1 MAAGRDL
8 ARGTAHGIRV
18 KIMEPGPGSATDSQS
33 LHESRIRQSL
43 VAFGGGE
50 LLGRIIAFAATVV
63 VARQLGA
70 EAYGVIGF
78 AFALMLYAQ
87 SAAELGLEQL
97 GPREVADR
105 DAGLDTLVSSLLL
118 TRLAISVLLA
128 ALMSAAGLLLVT
140 KPEGSVLAI
149 FSISLLAVG
158 ANARWVHLGLDQAGV
173 VSAARILAELVKAAL
188 VVAFVRG
195 PEDLFIF
202 PIAHVACEL
211 FGSGILLAALHRRG
225 IRLRWQVDTSL
236 ARRVFRDARPLLL
249 TSLLSLLIYNAD
261 VIVLRLFRD
270 RAEVGLYLVAYT
282 LLNFIGVLGN
292 VITLSLLPTLRRL
305 RNAPEQA
312 SAIYHSTMAQAF
324 AAGLPVAVGATLL
337 APGILALVFGS
348 EYTASAAPLR
358 ILIWSFPLLLLRSV
372 EAGALIAQGRQHQ
385 VLILTGVAA
394 AVNLSLNFAV
404 IPFLGMVGAAAT
416 TVLAELIRF
425 GLARRFVHTGG
436 MDAVPWRRLG
446 QPVFAAGAM
455 AVVLLGFGPMAVIA
469 AVPLGAII
477 YVVGLSITG
486 GVIWSGGRPSL
497 RL

>member
-1 MAAGRDL
+1 
-8 ARGTAHGIRV
+8 
-18 KIMEPGPGSATDSQS
+18 MESGPGSAAVSQA

-50 LLGRIIAFAATVV
+50 LLGRIIAFAATIV

-105 DAGLDTLVSSLLL
+105 DDGLDTLVSSLLL
-118 TRLAISVLLA
+118 ARLAIATLLA
-128 ALMSAAGLLLVT
+128 TLMAAAGLLLVT

-158 ANARWVHLGLDQAGV
+158 ANARWVHLGLERAGI
-173 VSAARILAELVKAAL
+173 VSAARIIAELVKAA
-188 VVAFVRG
+188 VVVVFVRG
-195 PEDLFIF
+195 PDDLFIF

-211 FGSGILLAALHRRG
+211 FGTGILLAGLRRRG
-225 IRLRWQVDTSL
+225 IRLRREVDAGL
-236 ARRVFRDARPLLL
+236 VRRVFRDARPLLL

-261 VIVLRLFRD
+261 VVMLRLFRG
-270 RAEVGLYLVAYT
+270 RADVGFYLVAYT

-292 VITLSLLPTLRRL
+292 VVTLSLLPTLRRL
-305 RNAPEQA
+305 RNSPGQA
-312 SAIYHSTMAQAF
+312 SGIYHSTMAQAF

-337 APGILALVFGS
+337 APDILGLVYGS
-348 EYTASAAPLR
+348 EYAPSTGPLR

-385 VLILTGVAA
+385 VLILTGAAA
-394 AVNLSLNFAV
+394 AVNLSLNCAA
-404 IPFLGMVGAAAT
+404 IPLFGMAGAAAT

-425 GLARRFVHTGG
+425 GVARRFVHTGG
-436 MDAVPWRRLG
+436 LEAVPWRRLAR
-446 QPVFAAGAM
+446 PVFAAGAM
-455 AVVLLGFGPMAVIA
+455 AAVLVGVGPMAVLA
-469 AVPLGAII
+469 AVPLGAAI
-477 YVVGLSITG
+477 YVAGLSLTG
-486 GVIWSGGRPSL
+486 GVIWAGGRPSL